1 MNALRRWLGHPL
13 PAVIFLLI
21 YIVSQTLI
29 ARTLQAGNAEALLF
43 QFQFSYSAAEFNALL
58 NSISA
63 AQLNALQQHFAYDHI
78 HPVWY
83 GLLALSL
90 TSWLMNLNELSPR
103 WSWLL
108 LPAILMAA
116 LDVVENSIHEPWLQ
130 LQSQASDPWT
140 LIAGVAATSKWSLA
154 AIYLAGALL
163 LTARYFFVV
172 RRHRGQ
178 RLR

>member
-1 MNALRRWLGHPL
+1 
-13 PAVIFLLI
+13 
-21 YIVSQTLI
+21 
-29 ARTLQAGNAEALLF
+29 
-43 QFQFSYSAAEFNALL
+43 
-58 NSISA
+58 
-63 AQLNALQQHFAYDHI
+63 
-78 HPVWY
+78 
-83 GLLALSL
+83 
-90 TSWLMNLNELSPR
+90 MNLNELSPR

-130 LQSQASDPWT
+130 LQSQASDPLT

-172 RRHRGQ
+172 RRHKGQ